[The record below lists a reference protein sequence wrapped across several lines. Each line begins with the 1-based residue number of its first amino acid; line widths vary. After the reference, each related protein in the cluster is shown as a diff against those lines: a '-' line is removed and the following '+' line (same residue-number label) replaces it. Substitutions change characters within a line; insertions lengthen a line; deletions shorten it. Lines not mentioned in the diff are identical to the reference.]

1 MRGTAYSNDLRSRV
15 GAEVAAGTSRRE
27 AARIFK
33 VSGSSAVRWAEWHE
47 ETGSVSPKPRGG
59 RSRSPLEPH
68 GAWLLE
74 LNTKEPDL
82 TLVEIEQRVFEML
95 AVQTTEGSI
104 RRFFKRHGI
113 SFKKKSLHAAEQ
125 DRPDVA
131 QAREQWKANQASID
145 PKKLVF
151 VDETGT
157 NTKMVRG
164 YGRCRRGQRLLGK
177 QPWGHWK
184 TTTFTAGLR
193 CDGIIASWAIGC
205 GPCNSITGSEIGS
218 STAS

>member
-15 GAEVAAGTSRRE
+15 VAEVAAGTSRRE

-33 VSGSSAVRWAEWHE
+33 VSASSAVRWAEWHE

-82 TLVEIEQRVFEML
+82 TLVEIEQRVFETL

-113 SFKKKSLHAAEQ
+113 SFKKNS
-125 DRPDVA
+125 
-131 QAREQWKANQASID
+131 ARH
-145 PKKLVF
+145 
-151 VDETGT
+151 
-157 NTKMVRG
+157 R
-164 YGRCRRGQRLLGK
+164 
-177 QPWGHWK
+177 
-184 TTTFTAGLR
+184 
-193 CDGIIASWAIGC
+193 
-205 GPCNSITGSEIGS
+205 TGSTGRS
-218 STAS
+218 SGARALEGQPSKP